1 MRRTDADPFGT
12 ADARPRTRIS
22 TWFLILFALALAGGS
37 TLGVSKL
44 VHRVD
49 TARQAQLVISAL
61 GSAHNEAALIPWGTQ
76 AGRSRADVV
85 SELNAEYM
93 TVAAELRQLA
103 RLDSSPALR
112 RIGELSAAHFRVL
125 ERLVGIVPGSDTQ
138 GNTYDRDVVVP
149 SLSLL
154 QTELEQEGARLAK
167 VAASTITT
175 TIAGTA
181 AAMLGTLAIIAL
193 LFWRVS
199 RVEAKRRIEAE
210 TTRFAIERHDRLR
223 EVDRTKD
230 EFVATVSHELR
241 TPLTS
246 IRGYLELIDEE
257 SVSPQAREFLS
268 VIQRNSERLVSLVGD
283 LLFVAQDD
291 SGKLELELELAL
303 APLRPG
309 ELVEEAIASARPT
322 ADERQINLV
331 GHVENIPDI
340 SGDRARLSQ
349 LLDNLLSNSLKFT
362 PNGGRVDVRLK
373 LEPDGSTA
381 FEFQDNGIGIPKTEQ
396 DSLFQRF
403 FRADAAT
410 QNVIAGTGLGLS
422 IVKGIAEAHG
432 GSVSVE
438 SDQGNGAT
446 FRVVLPP
453 STNALP
459 AVA

>member
-1 MRRTDADPFGT
+1 MRLTDADPFGT
-12 ADARPRTRIS
+12 ADARPRTQIS

-49 TARQAQLVISAL
+49 HARQAQLVISAI
-61 GSAHNEAALIPWGTQ
+61 GSNHNAAALTPWGTQ

-85 SELNAEYM
+85 SELNAEHM
-93 TVAAELRQLA
+93 TVAAELHQLA
-103 RLDSSPALR
+103 RLDSSPAPR
-112 RIGELSAAHFRVL
+112 RISELSAAHFRVL
-125 ERLVGIVPGSDTQ
+125 ERLVGIVPGSDAQ
-138 GNTYDRDVVVP
+138 GNAYDRDVVAP
-149 SLSLL
+149 SSSLL
-154 QTELEQEGARLAK
+154 ETELQQEGARLAK

-210 TTRFAIERHDRLR
+210 TARLAIERHDRLR
-223 EVDRTKD
+223 EVDQTKD

-257 SVSPQAREFLS
+257 NVSPQAREFLR

-291 SGKLELELELAL
+291 AGQLELAL

-331 GHVENIPDI
+331 GHVEDIPDI

-396 DSLFQRF
+396 GSLFQRF

-410 QNVIAGTGLGLS
+410 QNFIAGTGLGLS
-422 IVKGIAEAHG
+422 IVKAIAEAHG

-438 SDQGNGAT
+438 SDQGSGAT
-446 FRVVLPP
+446 FRVVLPH

-459 AVA
+459 AAA

>member
-1 MRRTDADPFGT
+1 
-12 ADARPRTRIS
+12 
-22 TWFLILFALALAGGS
+22 
-37 TLGVSKL
+37 
-44 VHRVD
+44 
-49 TARQAQLVISAL
+49 
-61 GSAHNEAALIPWGTQ
+61 
-76 AGRSRADVV
+76 
-85 SELNAEYM
+85 
-93 TVAAELRQLA
+93 
-103 RLDSSPALR
+103 
-112 RIGELSAAHFRVL
+112 
-125 ERLVGIVPGSDTQ
+125 
-138 GNTYDRDVVVP
+138 
-149 SLSLL
+149 L
-154 QTELEQEGARLAK
+154 QQEGARLAK

-210 TTRFAIERHDRLR
+210 TARLAIERHDRLR
-223 EVDRTKD
+223 EVDQTKD

-257 SVSPQAREFLS
+257 NVSPQAREFLR

-291 SGKLELELELAL
+291 AGQLELAL

-331 GHVENIPDI
+331 GHVEDIPDI

-396 DSLFQRF
+396 GSLFQRF

-410 QNVIAGTGLGLS
+410 QNFIAGTGLGLS
-422 IVKGIAEAHG
+422 IVKAIAEAHG

-438 SDQGNGAT
+438 SDQGSGAT
-446 FRVVLPP
+446 FRVVLPH

-459 AVA
+459 AAA

>member
-1 MRRTDADPFGT
+1 MRPPDAVPFGP
-12 ADARPRTRIS
+12 ADARPRNRIS

-37 TLGVSKL
+37 TLGVSTL

-49 TARQAQLVISAL
+49 HARQAQLVISAI
-61 GSAHNEAALIPWGTQ
+61 GSAHNAAALTPWLTQ
-76 AGRSRADVV
+76 TGQSTADVARQ
-85 SELNAEYM
+85 LKAEQ
-93 TVAAELRQLA
+93 TTIAAEIDQLA
-103 RLDSSPALR
+103 RIDSGSAPR
-112 RIGELSAAHFRVL
+112 RIRQLSVEHFR
-125 ERLVGIVPGSDTQ
+125 RLTELAALTPTSDARA
-138 GNTYDRDVVVP
+138 NTFDRDIVAP
-149 SLSLL
+149 SLRILNAK
-154 QTELEQEGARLAK
+154 LEQEGARLAK
-167 VAASTITT
+167 VANSTITT
-175 TIAGTA
+175 TIVGTA

-210 TTRFAIERHDRLR
+210 TTRLAIERHDRLR
-223 EVDRTKD
+223 EVDRMKD

-246 IRGYLELIDEE
+246 IRGYLELVDEE
-257 SVSPQAREFLS
+257 NVSPQAREFLS
-268 VIQRNSERLVSLVGD
+268 VIQRNSERLLSLVGD
-283 LLFVAQDD
+283 LLFVARDD
-291 SGKLELELELAL
+291 AGQLELAF
-303 APLRPG
+303 APLRPR

-331 GHVENIPDI
+331 GHVEDIPDI

-410 QNVIAGTGLGLS
+410 QNLIAGTGLGLS
-422 IVKGIAEAHG
+422 IVKAIAEAHS

-438 SDQGNGAT
+438 SDEGNGAT
-446 FRVVLPP
+446 FRVVLPLSP
-453 STNALP
+453 NDLA

>member
-1 MRRTDADPFGT
+1 
-12 ADARPRTRIS
+12 
-22 TWFLILFALALAGGS
+22 
-37 TLGVSKL
+37 
-44 VHRVD
+44 
-49 TARQAQLVISAL
+49 
-61 GSAHNEAALIPWGTQ
+61 
-76 AGRSRADVV
+76 V
-85 SELNAEYM
+85 SELNAEDM
-93 TVAAELRQLA
+93 TVAAELHQLA
-103 RLDSSPALR
+103 RLDSSPASR
-112 RIGELSAAHFRVL
+112 RIDELSAAHFRVL
-125 ERLVGIVPGSDTQ
+125 ERLAGIVPGSDAE
-138 GNTYDRDVVVP
+138 GNAYDRGVVAP

-154 QTELEQEGARLAK
+154 ETELEQEGARLAK

-181 AAMLGTLAIIAL
+181 AAMLGTLGIIAL

-210 TTRFAIERHDRLR
+210 TTRLTIERHDRLR
-223 EVDRTKD
+223 EVDRTRD

-257 SVSPQAREFLS
+257 NVSPQAREFLS
-268 VIQRNSERLVSLVGD
+268 IIQRNSDRLLSLVGD

-291 SGKLELELELAL
+291 AGQLELAL

-309 ELVEEAIASARPT
+309 ELVEEAIASARPA

-362 PNGGRVDVRLK
+362 PSGGRVDVRLK

-381 FEFQDNGIGIPKTEQ
+381 FEFQDTGIGIPKAEQ

-410 QNVIAGTGLGLS
+410 ENVIAGTGLGLS
-422 IVKGIAEAHG
+422 IVKAIAEAHG

-438 SDQGNGAT
+438 SDEGDGAT
-446 FRVVLPP
+446 FRVVLPR

-459 AVA
+459 AAA